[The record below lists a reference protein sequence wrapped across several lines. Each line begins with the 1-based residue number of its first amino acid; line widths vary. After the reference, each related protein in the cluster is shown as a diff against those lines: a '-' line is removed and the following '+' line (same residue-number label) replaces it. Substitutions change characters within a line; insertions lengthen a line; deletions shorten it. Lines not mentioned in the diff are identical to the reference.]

1 MSKTIQT
8 VWIIDDDE
16 IYKYGFRKYISIKK
30 ICRNVFEFN
39 NGREAINYLKDPL
52 NNTQLPDIIFLDIDM
67 PILDGW
73 GFVNEFS
80 ELKSQIDKPI
90 TLLMVTSSLNYND
103 IVRARSYPEVTD
115 YIVKPIN
122 MREFSAAFNFG
133 LEKKS
138 A

>member
-1 MSKTIQT
+1 MSETIQT

-30 ICRNVFEFN
+30 ICHNVFEFS
-39 NGREAINYLKDPL
+39 NGREAINYLKDPT
-52 NNTQLPDIIFLDIDM
+52 NNTHLPDIIFLDIDM

-73 GFVNEFS
+73 GFLNEFS
-80 ELKSQIDKPI
+80 DLKKQIDKTI

-103 IVRARSYPEVTD
+103 IVRAKSYPEVTD

-122 MREFSAAFNFG
+122 IGEFSTALNFG
-133 LEKKS
+133 LEKS

>member
-1 MSKTIQT
+1 MSNSLKT

-16 IYKYGFRKYISIKK
+16 IYKYGFRKYLSIKS
-30 ICRNVFEFN
+30 IDVNVFEFS

-52 NNTQLPDIIFLDIDM
+52 NITDLPDVIFLDIYM

-73 GFVNEFS
+73 GFVNEFI
-80 ELKSQIDKPI
+80 ELKSEIDKQI

-122 MREFSAAFNFG
+122 MREFSAALNFG